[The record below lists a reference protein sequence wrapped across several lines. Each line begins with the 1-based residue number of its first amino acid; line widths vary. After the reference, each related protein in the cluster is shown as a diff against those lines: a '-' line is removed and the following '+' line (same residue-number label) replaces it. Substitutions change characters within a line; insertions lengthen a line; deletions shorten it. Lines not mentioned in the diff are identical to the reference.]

1 MKALPSFMLASNGVR
16 RGKADHPDLPVTIP
30 ETPEATPE
38 VLREAVTAGADGLRH
53 HVRNSEGSRSPD
65 AGRYREVPS
74 ALAATCPDLAI
85 RITTEAGG
93 LNSSERQIAIVDEVA
108 TAYALAAL
116 RELRSTGSRAVAL
129 AAPQRWAEQEIA
141 VQHILCGADG
151 FEALL
156 GLLGAGTVARS
167 QLLFVLGSYSPE
179 IPVAL
184 ENLGEFRAISRS
196 LSAAPDW
203 AGCAFGARE
212 TRCLVAAHQAGGK
225 VRSGLEDSDV
235 NASGRI
241 AALDASRVAILRK
254 AISPSEVQ
262 ASE

>member
-184 ENLGEFRAISRS
+184 EKSGGIPRHLAIPVRCTGLGRLRIWRAGNALPCRS
-196 LSAAPDW
+196 PS
-203 AGCAFGARE
+203 GR
-212 TRCLVAAHQAGGK
+212 GK